1 MKKSSEKESRLE
13 AFINNPSKALWTLAI
28 PMLVGM
34 GIQTVYT
41 LVDMIFIGRIGGK
54 AIAAVAFNMP
64 LFFVILGLTMGLG
77 SGVTASIARYIG
89 AKEKVNADNSAEHS
103 VLLALIIS
111 FIFSITGLMYGE
123 RILNVL
129 GAENEILQL
138 SWSYLKVICI
148 GLTFMVYS
156 SFFRSILAGEGD
168 MKLPMIV
175 SAIGTVMNIILDP
188 IFIFTLG
195 LGVQGA
201 AIATIVSQ
209 AVVFSIFV
217 YLLFFKD
224 HAFITFRLKDFS
236 FSKPIL
242 AEIFKV
248 GIPASLS
255 MVIMSVGQGVF
266 NRILVYYSADSV
278 AAYQIGGRIDM
289 VIFLPIMAIAAALT
303 TLVGM
308 FFGARDFDK
317 LRWIVKYGIT
327 RSVIITFAGSTTVF
341 ILAPIIVQAFTSN
354 SIIYSQ
360 TVLYLRLITLVYPL
374 VAVGMTS
381 GRIMQGLG
389 KGFPMLAIT
398 ILRVLGVS
406 APLALIFSFVFDK
419 PVQWIWYSMMIAT
432 CFSVITAVVWL
443 RYEFKKL
450 ARLEIIQENVG
461 IR

>member
-1 MKKSSEKESRLE
+1 MKRSKEKESRLE
-13 AFINNPSKALWTLAI
+13 VFINNPSKALWTLAI

-41 LVDMIFIGRIGGK
+41 LVDMIFIGRIGGV

-64 LFFVILGLTMGLG
+64 IFFIIHGLTMGLG

-111 FIFSITGLMYGE
+111 LIFSITGLMFGE
-123 RILNVL
+123 RILVVL

-138 SWSYLKVICI
+138 AWSYLKIICF
-148 GLTFMVYS
+148 GLIFVVFS
-156 SFFRSILAGEGD
+156 SFFRSILAGEGN

-175 SAIGTVMNIILDP
+175 SAIGTVMNIVLDP
-188 IFIFTLG
+188 IFIFTLDF
-195 LGVQGA
+195 GVQGA
-201 AIATIVSQ
+201 AIATIISQ
-209 AVVFSIFV
+209 AIVFSIFV

-224 HAFITFRLKDFS
+224 HSFITFRLKDFS

-242 AEIFKV
+242 TQIFKI

-255 MVIMSVGQGVF
+255 MVIMSIGQGVF
-266 NRILVYYSADSV
+266 NRILVYYSSDSV

-289 VIFLPIMAIAAALT
+289 VIFLPIMAIATALT

-308 FFGARDFDK
+308 FFGARDYEK

-327 RSVIITFAGSTTVF
+327 RSVIITFIGSASVF
-341 ILAPIIVQAFTSN
+341 ILAPFIVQAFTTN
-354 SIIYSQ
+354 QTIYSQ
-360 TVLYLRLITLVYPL
+360 TVQYLRLITFVYPL
-374 VAVGMTS
+374 VAVGMTT

-398 ILRVLGVS
+398 IMRVLGVS
-406 APLALIFSFVFDK
+406 APLALIFSFVYEK

-432 CFSVITAVVWL
+432 CTSVIMAIIWL

-450 ARLEIIQENVG
+450 EI
-461 IR
+461 

>member
-1 MKKSSEKESRLE
+1 MKRSKEKESRLE
-13 AFINNPSKALWTLAI
+13 VFINNPSKALWTLAI

-41 LVDMIFIGRIGGK
+41 LVDMIFIGRIGGL

-64 LFFVILGLTMGLG
+64 IFFIIHGLTMGLG

-111 FIFSITGLMYGE
+111 LIFSITGLMFGE
-123 RILNVL
+123 RILVVL

-138 SWSYLKVICI
+138 AWSYLKVICF
-148 GLTFMVYS
+148 GLTFVVFS

-195 LGVQGA
+195 YGVQGA
-201 AIATIVSQ
+201 AIATIISQ
-209 AVVFSIFV
+209 AIVFSIFI
-217 YLLFFKD
+217 YLLFFKN
-224 HAFITFRLKDFS
+224 HSFITFRMKDFS

-242 AEIFKV
+242 SRIFKV

-255 MVIMSVGQGVF
+255 MVIMSIGQGVF

-289 VIFLPIMAIAAALT
+289 LIFLPIMAIATALT

-308 FFGARDFDK
+308 FFGAEDYEK

-327 RSVIITFAGSTTVF
+327 RSVIITFIGSASVF
-341 ILAPIIVQAFTSN
+341 ILAPFIVQAFTTN
-354 SIIYSQ
+354 QTIYSQ
-360 TVLYLRLITLVYPL
+360 TVQYLRLITFVYPL

-398 ILRVLGVS
+398 IMRVLGVS
-406 APLALIFSFVFDK
+406 APLALIFSFVYEK

-432 CFSVITAVVWL
+432 CISVIMAIIWL

-450 ARLEIIQENVG
+450 EI
-461 IR
+461 

>member
-1 MKKSSEKESRLE
+1 MKRSLERESRLE
-13 AFINNPSKALWTLAI
+13 TFINNPSKALWTLAI

-34 GIQTVYT
+34 GIQTIYT
-41 LVDMIFIGRIGGK
+41 LVDMIFIGRIGGV

-64 LFFVILGLTMGLG
+64 LFFVIHGLTMGLG

-89 AKEKVNADNSAEHS
+89 AKEKINADNSAEHS
-103 VLLALIIS
+103 VLLAFIIS
-111 FIFSITGLMYGE
+111 LLFSITGLMFGE
-123 RILNVL
+123 RALVLL

-138 SWSYLKVICI
+138 SWSYLKVICF
-148 GLTFMVYS
+148 GLTFVVFS

-195 LGVQGA
+195 YGVQGA
-201 AIATIVSQ
+201 AIATIISQ

-224 HAFITFRLKDFS
+224 HSFITFRLKDFS
-236 FSKPIL
+236 LSKPIL
-242 AEIFKV
+242 ARIFKV

-255 MVIMSVGQGVF
+255 MVIMSIGQGVF

-289 VIFLPIMAIAAALT
+289 LIFLPIMAIATALT

-308 FFGARDFDK
+308 FFGAKDYEK

-327 RSVIITFAGSTTVF
+327 RSVIITLIGSASVF
-341 ILAPIIVQAFTSN
+341 ILAPFIVQVFTTN
-354 SIIYSQ
+354 QIIYSQ
-360 TVLYLRLITLVYPL
+360 TVQYLRLITFVYPL

-398 ILRVLGVS
+398 IMRVLGVS
-406 APLALIFSFVFDK
+406 APLALIFSFVIEK
-419 PVQWIWYSMMIAT
+419 PVQWVWYSMMIAT
-432 CFSVITAVVWL
+432 CISVLTAIIWL
-443 RYEFKKL
+443 RYEFRKL
-450 ARLEIIQENVG
+450 ELTQIA
-461 IR
+461 